1 MAIGKKIKQRRN
13 ELKWSQRELSDRMGY
28 QNHSTITKI
37 EAGQVDVP
45 QSRIIQFAEVLGV
58 SINYLMD
65 DSLTIG
71 EKIQQRR
78 KELGMS
84 ADELAEKLGIDRSTI
99 YRYEN
104 GDIKKFPLDMLEPIA
119 NALNTTPTYLV
130 SNHYDIGQKIKNARI
145 LHGLTQEQL
154 GDLVGVQKSAI
165 AKYENGRVVNIKRNI
180 LQKISNVLSIS
191 IEELVFDDLPINT
204 TDLYSKILTD
214 HELLKSIQEYY
225 ELSDDDKKMIRNLIS
240 RLKNN

>member
-13 ELKWSQRELSDRMGY
+13 ELNWSQRKLSDKMGY
-28 QNHSTITKI
+28 SHHSTITKI

-191 IEELVFDDLPINT
+191 IEELVFDDLPIST
-204 TDLYSKILTD
+204 TDIHSKILTD

-225 ELSDDDKKMIRNLIS
+225 ELSEDDKKMIRNLIS